1 MAQKT
6 PYLYRTKYGVYYF
19 RLRVPNDLQHLTT
32 LRDIR
37 RSLTTSHYRVATRM
51 AASLMIRSQ
60 LMFEEARRSRSLDLG
75 ILSSVEVLA
84 NHSVVSD
91 KAPLPPSSP
100 SVPLLSHVAQELV
113 KTLKKERVSTSVL
126 DIKLFRVGLLIEIV
140 GDLPVD
146 KYTRNMSRKFQDVA
160 MKLPPRTPANAH
172 LSVQALLREPEG
184 KVISIATYNNYIKDI
199 SSVFNYALREGY
211 CKANPFAGLK
221 IKPSYK
227 PSLERQRY
235 TQADIQTLFSSA
247 LFKSGGAGVQ
257 PHKYWLPLLALY
269 TGGRMN
275 ELCQLRVDDVHLTRG
290 VWCIDIDDKHQHQ
303 KLKTVESRRIIP
315 LHPKLLGLG
324 IIDYVNG
331 LKSSEHQQLFPELRY
346 HPIKG
351 YSSGPSK
358 WFARYKA
365 EHLYIDPH
373 EKKDFHSFR
382 HTFAD
387 SLKQHGVPEA
397 VAASLLGHKLKGITY
412 GRYGKEFP
420 VEKLL
425 VTVRVLDFDL
435 NDVGVYQRCDLN

>member
-6 PYLYRTKYGVYYF
+6 PYLYRSKYGVYYF

-37 RSLTTSHYRVATRM
+37 RSLATSQYRVATRM

-146 KYTRNMSRKFQDVA
+146 KYTLNMSRKFQDVA
-160 MKLPPRTPANAH
+160 MKLPPRTPATAH

-199 SSVFNYALREGY
+199 SSVFNYALTEGY
-211 CKANPFAGLK
+211 SKANPFVGLK

-235 TQADIQTLFSSA
+235 AGRYTKTLFIC
-247 LFKSGGAGVQ
+247 FV
-257 PHKYWLPLLALY
+257 
-269 TGGRMN
+269 
-275 ELCQLRVDDVHLTRG
+275 
-290 VWCIDIDDKHQHQ
+290 
-303 KLKTVESRRIIP
+303 
-315 LHPKLLGLG
+315 
-324 IIDYVNG
+324 
-331 LKSSEHQQLFPELRY
+331 
-346 HPIKG
+346 
-351 YSSGPSK
+351 
-358 WFARYKA
+358 
-365 EHLYIDPH
+365 
-373 EKKDFHSFR
+373 
-382 HTFAD
+382 
-387 SLKQHGVPEA
+387 
-397 VAASLLGHKLKGITY
+397 
-412 GRYGKEFP
+412 
-420 VEKLL
+420 
-425 VTVRVLDFDL
+425 
-435 NDVGVYQRCDLN
+435 